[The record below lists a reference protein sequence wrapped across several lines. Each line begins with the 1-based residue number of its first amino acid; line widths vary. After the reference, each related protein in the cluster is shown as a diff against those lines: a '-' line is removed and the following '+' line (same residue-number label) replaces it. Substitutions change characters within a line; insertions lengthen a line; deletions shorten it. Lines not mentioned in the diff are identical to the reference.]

1 MTIEFAADQTTI
13 IMSVDDIRRAL
24 TRMSHEIVERN
35 EGVAGLVLVGIRTRG
50 VPLAQRLARLIA
62 QFEDTSV
69 PCGGLDVTLYRD
81 DVGRSKP
88 KPPGP
93 TSLPVDVGGRTV
105 ILVDDVLY
113 TGRTVRAAM
122 DALMDYGRP
131 RAIQL
136 TALVDRGHR
145 ELPIRADY
153 VGKNVPTAS
162 SEAIEVR
169 LEEIDGRDLVLL
181 RKGPGRCG
189 GEQS

>member
-1 MTIEFAADQTTI
+1 MTIEAAADQTTV

-50 VPLAQRLARLIA
+50 VPLAKRLARLIA
-62 QFEDTSV
+62 QFEDASV
-69 PCGGLDVTLYRD
+69 PCGELDVTLSRD

-93 TSLPVDVGGRTV
+93 TSLPVHVGGRTV

-122 DALMDYGRP
+122 DAIMDIGRP
-131 RAIQL
+131 RTIQL
-136 TALVDRGHR
+136 AVIVDRGHR
-145 ELPIRADY
+145 ELPVRADF
-153 VGKNVPTAS
+153 VGKNVPPS
-162 SEAIEVR
+162 KREIIGVR
-169 LEEIDGRDLVLL
+169 VTEIDGEDCVVI
-181 RKGPGRCG
+181 K
-189 GEQS
+189 EMEE